1 MNHLS
6 CLLMTSHFFTLA
18 TNLILS
24 GLKYSFQRDKLF
36 VFQMTAPHRCAQ
48 PGRTIASGMWK
59 RILSCVCYS
68 VSWQIFIDAQFVP
81 RDVLSVPEGTAEN

>member
-6 CLLMTSHFFTLA
+6 CLLMTSHFFTLG

-24 GLKYSFQRDKLF
+24 GLKYAFQRHKLF

-48 PGRTIASGMWK
+48 PGRTIASDMWK
-59 RILSCVCYS
+59 RRAFLVCV
-68 VSWQIFIDAQFVP
+68 VQ
-81 RDVLSVPEGTAEN
+81 